1 MTYEELKER
10 VAKAMFNTPLHG
22 MGGVSLEW
30 EMSPLDIQQ
39 YYRDAADAAIA
50 LTLEEAATVAD
61 KRAQQN
67 AEIRL
72 TCAAMASEIR
82 ALGKP

>member
-1 MTYEELKER
+1 MTYEELRER
-10 VAKAMFNTPLHG
+10 VAKAMFNTPLRG
-22 MGGVSLEW
+22 MGGVALEW
-30 EMSPLDIQQ
+30 EMSPQDIQE

-50 LTLEEAATVAD
+50 LTLEEAAIVAD
-61 KRAQQN
+61 KRAQQD

-72 TCAAMASEIR
+72 PCEAIAREIR